1 MKKRLL
7 DSLSFVLLGVVVL
20 FFLYQ
25 KGYIFADFEKL
36 HVNEAYALLQ
46 QHPEEVVL
54 LDVRSEGEYD
64 NDGRIEGAR
73 LIPLGVLEKNLSA
86 LPKEKKIIVYCR
98 SGSRSISASRLLEQ
112 HGFRVY
118 NMNGGI
124 NAWRAEGLPLL

>member
-7 DSLSFVLLGVVVL
+7 DALSLVLLGVVVL

-112 HGFRVY
+112 HGFKVY

>member
-7 DSLSFVLLGVVVL
+7 DALSLVLLGVVVL

-54 LDVRSEGEYD
+54 LDVRSEGEYN

-73 LIPLGVLEKNLSA
+73 LIPLDVLEKNLSA

-112 HGFRVY
+112 HGFKVY

>member
-7 DSLSFVLLGVVVL
+7 DSLSLVLLGVVAL

-25 KGYIFADFEKL
+25 KGYIFADFETL
-36 HVNEAYALLQ
+36 HAKEAYALLQ
-46 QHPEEVVL
+46 QHPDEVLL

-73 LIPLGVLEKNLSA
+73 LIPLGVLQKNLSL

-98 SGSRSISASRLLEQ
+98 SGSRSISASRLLEKE
-112 HGFRVY
+112 GFTVY

-124 NAWRAEGLPLL
+124 NAWRDDPLPVL